1 MGTKNNITLD
11 SAANAAQ
18 LASPKQPNGT
28 APMAG
33 ETAID
38 KQKRSARAE
47 TDKPAAGTNA
57 APAPVRGLTQEDI
70 ALRAYF
76 IGEHRRARALP
87 GDQHQDWLEAE
98 RQIIAETQTT
108 AGSKS
113 RKTKR

>member
-1 MGTKNNITLD
+1 MGTKTNTTLD

-18 LASPKQPNGT
+18 LASPKKPNGT

-33 ETAID
+33 ETAAE

-47 TDKPAAGTNA
+47 TDKPTAETNSA
-57 APAPVRGLTQEDI
+57 RVGGFTQEDI